1 MSVRTRFPPSP
12 TGHLHIG
19 SARTALFNWLFA
31 RHHGGVFVL
40 RFEDTDRGRSTQE
53 SVDEYLE
60 GFRWLGLDWDEGP
73 FFQTQRYPLYTEYAL
88 RLLESGK
95 AYRCWCTVEELEA
108 RRESAMQAGH
118 RPAYDRTC
126 RDLTG
131 APSGRTTHTLRFRTP
146 LDGETVIDDLVK
158 GPIVFQNADLDD
170 FIIMRSDGS
179 PVYNFCVVVD
189 DVDMRIT
196 HILRGDDHVANTP
209 RQILLYQALG
219 ATLPR
224 FTHLPLIL
232 GSDKARLSKRHG
244 ASSVF
249 EYRDQGY
256 LPDALVNFLA
266 RLGWSHGDQEIFTR
280 AELIEHFSLEHI
292 GTAAAVFNS
301 EKLLWLNFQYVKAT
315 PAAELAELV
324 CPFLQ
329 QKGLPVPADRAWL
342 TRAVETLRER
352 AKTLGELAD
361 SLRFYVADDIELNP
375 KAATTHLKPEIAP
388 ALVDLTHRL
397 ETVAP
402 WEATTIEAAFHD
414 TIATHAIALGK
425 LAQPVRVAVTGGTAS
440 PGIFEVLDVL
450 GRDRT
455 IARLRAALVRLGA
468 TSAAPSP

>member
-40 RFEDTDRGRSTQE
+40 RFEDTDRERSTQE

-95 AYRCWCTVEELEA
+95 AYRCWCTADELEA
-108 RRESAMQAGH
+108 RREAAMQAGH

-170 FIIMRSDGS
+170 FIIVRSDGS

-196 HILRGDDHVANTP
+196 HVIRGDDHVANTP

-224 FTHLPLIL
+224 FAHLPLIL
-232 GSDKARLSKRHG
+232 GVGQGATVEAPRRH
-244 ASSVF
+244 
-249 EYRDQGY
+249 
-256 LPDALVNFLA
+256 L
-266 RLGWSHGDQEIFTR
+266 
-280 AELIEHFSLEHI
+280 
-292 GTAAAVFNS
+292 
-301 EKLLWLNFQYVKAT
+301 
-315 PAAELAELV
+315 
-324 CPFLQ
+324 
-329 QKGLPVPADRAWL
+329 
-342 TRAVETLRER
+342 
-352 AKTLGELAD
+352 
-361 SLRFYVADDIELNP
+361 
-375 KAATTHLKPEIAP
+375 
-388 ALVDLTHRL
+388 
-397 ETVAP
+397 
-402 WEATTIEAAFHD
+402 
-414 TIATHAIALGK
+414 
-425 LAQPVRVAVTGGTAS
+425 
-440 PGIFEVLDVL
+440 
-450 GRDRT
+450 
-455 IARLRAALVRLGA
+455 RLRVPRSGIPARRAGQLPRPPRLVARRSGDLHARGAHRALLPRARRNGGGGLQPGEA
-468 TSAAPSP
+468 RSG